1 MFSGSLFRARA
12 PGLERRKIM
21 TELAVDAT
29 VSEEHVLLHE
39 LNHRVN
45 NEFAS
50 AIGVVSL
57 AAARSSNN
65 DVKTAL
71 TGVTELLHHY
81 ADVHRALQMPEHGD
95 GELNAEAYLRRLCLA
110 ISKSY
115 LDHRNIK
122 LSLAIQPLLLPAD
135 TTWRLGMIVYEL
147 IINAMQHA
155 FARGGGEIRVAVRR
169 DGALVKCGVRD
180 DGSAAANIRPGH
192 GLKIVDALSRALGG
206 RFVQILGPHGSTSL
220 LIFPSADAA
229 NDRRAKRGNVK

>member
-1 MFSGSLFRARA
+1 MLESGVRSSL
-12 PGLERRKIM
+12 
-21 TELAVDAT
+21 VD
-29 VSEEHVLLHE
+29 EQMLLHE

-57 AAARSSNN
+57 AAARSGN
-65 DVKTAL
+65 DEVKTAL

-95 GELNAEAYLRRLCLA
+95 AVLDTEAYLRRLCLA
-110 ISKSY
+110 ISRSY
-115 LDHRNIK
+115 LDNRNIK

-147 IINAMQHA
+147 IINAMRHA

-169 DGALVKCGVRD
+169 DGALVKCGVQD
-180 DGSAAANIRPGH
+180 DGSAAARIQPGH
-192 GLKIVDALSRALGG
+192 GLKIVDALSHALGG
-206 RFVQILGPHGSTSL
+206 RFVQILGPRGSTSL
-220 LIFPSADAA
+220 LLFPCADAA
-229 NDRRAKRGNVK
+229 NNRGARRRNKEQRG